1 MSLLYSKLLDGWSCA
16 FKPSGPLRSRYFNVE
31 TIYNVNLMWDKAYFL
46 ALILI
51 GCHLGAGLL
60 IGLLGAMFNTNSR
73 GLSLIVQFVSAY
85 TVGQLYAQ
93 KQQNVMPQSLRLQ
106 ASIYS
111 ILLSLCLTAVVLL
124 AMNALELLG
133 LLPILGGVGL
143 LAVIGLILTYWGLG
157 SGSKAYLKKT
167 KK

>member
-1 MSLLYSKLLDGWSCA
+1 
-16 FKPSGPLRSRYFNVE
+16 
-31 TIYNVNLMWDKAYFL
+31 MWDKAYFL

-60 IGLLGAMFNTNSR
+60 IGLLGAMFNTNIR

-93 KQQNVMPQSLRLQ
+93 KRQNVMPQSLRLQ

-124 AMNALELLG
+124 AINALALLG